1 MLCEVLCVDLN
12 NSLVLSSNKNQ
23 MSNSQSLSM
32 ERQGLIAHNS
42 LIYAQ
47 MASGGY
53 LLLCLLSTLPML
65 NFDYLFMAQSSF
77 IMSFCIF
84 SVALQSLSVIT
95 CCPLVAS
102 KLNHPS
108 RLPGHFRNLSANAG
122 LRAES
127 FRTVLVTSPGVILI
141 ISVLFLC

>member
-42 LIYAQ
+42 LIYAW
-47 MASGGY
+47 MASGGS

-84 SVALQSLSVIT
+84 SVAL
-95 CCPLVAS
+95 
-102 KLNHPS
+102 
-108 RLPGHFRNLSANAG
+108 
-122 LRAES
+122 
-127 FRTVLVTSPGVILI
+127 
-141 ISVLFLC
+141 